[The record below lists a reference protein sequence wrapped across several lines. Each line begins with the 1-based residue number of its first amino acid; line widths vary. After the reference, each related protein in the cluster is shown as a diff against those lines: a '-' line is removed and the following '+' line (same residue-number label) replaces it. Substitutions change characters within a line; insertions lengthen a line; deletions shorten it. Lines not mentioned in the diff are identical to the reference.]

1 MSMSDELRID
11 ILWSKDQI
19 RDLAMRYCK
28 ACDRADMDL
37 LRSLYHPGAIDE
49 HGFNSSGTAE
59 EFLDAIPAMQASI
72 EVLQHNITNHIIAV
86 DGDDA
91 EGEVYI
97 LAYHRF
103 PAEGGQVV
111 LITGGRYLDRYSRR
125 DGVWKIAHRLCVA
138 DWSHRSIAAITPQT
152 DFVEGNLAEG
162 AMGPADPSYAFLR
175 LTSRGR
181 DRIPRGDGGSAPP

>member
-1 MSMSDELRID
+1 MTATDEQRLD

-28 ACDRADMDL
+28 GCDRADFDL

-49 HGFNSSGTAE
+49 HGFNASGSVE
-59 EFLDAIPAMQASI
+59 EFLDAIPAMQAPI
-72 EVLQHNITNHIIAV
+72 EVLQHNITNHIITV
-86 DGDDA
+86 DGDEA

-103 PAEGGQVV
+103 PTDEGLIV

-138 DWSHRSIAAITPQT
+138 DWSHRSLAVVTPQT

-162 AMGPADPSYAFLR
+162 TMGADDPSYAFLR
-175 LTSRGR
+175 LSSRG
-181 DRIPRGDGGSAPP
+181 A